1 MMTKK
6 VAVVTGS
13 AGGLGRGIA
22 ERLLK
27 DGFSVMIHDINK
39 EALTKT
45 ESELKDLGDVA
56 SFVGD
61 VSKKEDQEALVA
73 ATVEKFGQLNVFV
86 NNAGVEAV
94 TPFMDI
100 DDKELERTFKI
111 NVFGTVYGT
120 QAAAAQFIKQGT
132 SGKIINACSIAG
144 HEAYEVLGTYS
155 ASKHAVKA
163 FTHVAAKELASK
175 HITVNA
181 YCPGVAK
188 TKMWDRIDEEMVK
201 ADPSLKPGEPFAKF
215 SGEIALGRYET
226 PTDVAN
232 LVHFLASEDS
242 DYITGQAILVDGGLV
257 YN

>member
-1 MMTKK
+1 MIMSKK

-45 ESELKDLGDVA
+45 ESELKGLGDVA

-61 VSKKEDQEALVA
+61 VSKKEDQKALVA

-94 TPFMDI
+94 TPFLEI
-100 DDKELERTFKI
+100 AASELERTFKI

-120 QAAAAQFIKQGT
+120 QAAADRKST
-132 SGKIINACSIAG
+132 RLNSS
-144 HEAYEVLGTYS
+144 
-155 ASKHAVKA
+155 
-163 FTHVAAKELASK
+163 HVS
-175 HITVNA
+175 
-181 YCPGVAK
+181 
-188 TKMWDRIDEEMVK
+188 R
-201 ADPSLKPGEPFAKF
+201 S
-215 SGEIALGRYET
+215 
-226 PTDVAN
+226 
-232 LVHFLASEDS
+232 
-242 DYITGQAILVDGGLV
+242 
-257 YN
+257 